1 MEMADDSS
9 PVPFSASHPQ
19 EQQSPELCTNNST
32 SVSLSLATT
41 ACLTSEGQASQI
53 HSQHAHSSTNSPIDL
68 LDEVDA
74 NGKLDLSGRQ
84 LTALAEAGTNQ
95 RSGGNGEG
103 EHPKIVRLIVSQNSL
118 RSLDCANLPL
128 KHCTEI
134 DASQNELIQMRS
146 LFPLSHN
153 LVQLNLSDN
162 RISSLG
168 SLNSFVCLQTLD
180 LSHNRIEHFPGIDQL
195 SQLCCL
201 NLASNHIKSIIGLRS
216 KFSTAFEFHHLNNCG
231 LFLDSLTVLGNPC
244 TRSNI
249 NQRKF
254 SYRPFVYSCV
264 LGDLKML
271 DGCLLSEQEILK
283 GEWLHAQGRSR
294 SFRPGTG
301 AHVQLCAY
309 LELQCPLVS
318 GEVPMEDEKLT
329 MVIQKRREYNRSQS
343 STIITAK
350 MDETAVLTDERKA
363 DVEAKRKTPER
374 RQKLTNS
381 KTTPVSAGRNQPL
394 KTTTTVTPAREEAE
408 GTKTD
413 NAVEQTPTV
422 TMITAKNVAQLRQ
435 ALEEEQTPTR
445 ERSQSA
451 MDGFETMRTAST
463 LVQPPISPA
472 RTVVLSSSSVGNVLL
487 DFLNN
492 DSNDQQ
498 QQSDAAAFPIASSPV
513 SVSSPLS
520 SRIPVNVLLAS
531 RTSRLHRKDTR
542 NVQQN
547 NAIQQQHSLL
557 PSSSSAY
564 RRQLVSKSEIKARAS
579 PARRKNTLERNKE
592 STSPSKNSWKKGRF
606 NNLARKLH
614 IRRKSS
620 FGFQQQPTPKRQQ
633 SPGTVRFHK
642 LEKSVGDL
650 ADQNALLMGINEGH
664 VKTFQEFAAKIK
676 RLEAELS
683 VRGAEDRKLRSLLVP
698 APTNLTCKRHE
709 NEEKCNI
716 VEIAWENAIPLM
728 NAVDSYELLLNGHQC
743 GPIKAKSRR
752 LRITDLNPTEDTKL
766 SICAVSSALDGIRSV
781 ASEITVTKRCSHGP
795 NEGSI
800 NTGFLLKLF
809 RVRTL
814 F

>member
-32 SVSLSLATT
+32 SVSLSVATT
-41 ACLTSEGQASQI
+41 TCLTSEGQASQI
-53 HSQHAHSSTNSPIDL
+53 HSQHAHSSTNSPINL

-84 LTALAEAGTNQ
+84 LAALADAGTNQ
-95 RSGGNGEG
+95 KSGGNGER

-180 LSHNRIEHFPGIDQL
+180 LSHNRIEHFPVIDQL

-201 NLASNHIKSIIGLRS
+201 NLASNHIKSVPNLSKLTSLVELDLHGNSIRSLDSVRNFLPPCSLRFLDIGGNLVS
-216 KFSTAFEFHHLNNCG
+216 DLSEFHHLNNCG

-244 TRSNI
+244 TRPNI

-254 SYRPFVYSCV
+254 SYRPFVYSCI

-309 LELQCPLVS
+309 LKLQCPLVS
-318 GEVPMEDEKLT
+318 GEVPLMEDEKLT

-350 MDETAVLTDERKA
+350 LDETALLTDERKA

-394 KTTTTVTPAREEAE
+394 KKTTTVTPAREEAE

-422 TMITAKNVAQLRQ
+422 TMITAKSVAQLRQ
-435 ALEEEQTPTR
+435 ALEEEQTPIR

-451 MDGFETMRTAST
+451 MDGFETIRTAST
-463 LVQPPISPA
+463 LVQPPVSPA

-498 QQSDAAAFPIASSPV
+498 QQSDAAAFPLPPSFVAEFLASSPV
-513 SVSSPLS
+513 SGSSPLS
-520 SRIPVNVLLAS
+520 SRIPVNVSLAS
-531 RTSRLHRKDTR
+531 RTSRHHRKDAR
-542 NVQQN
+542 NVLQG

-592 STSPSKNSWKKGRF
+592 SASPSKNSRKMGRF

-620 FGFQQQPTPKRQQ
+620 LGLQQQLAPKGQH

-664 VKTFQEFAAKIK
+664 LKCHFQ
-676 RLEAELS
+676 RLESELS
-683 VRGAEDRKLRSLLVP
+683 VREAEDLKLRSLLVP

-709 NEEKCNI
+709 DEEKCNI

-728 NAVDSYELLLNGHQC
+728 NAVDC
-743 GPIKAKSRR
+743 K
-752 LRITDLNPTEDTKL
+752 
-766 SICAVSSALDGIRSV
+766 
-781 ASEITVTKRCSHGP
+781 
-795 NEGSI
+795 
-800 NTGFLLKLF
+800 F
-809 RVRTL
+809 
-814 F
+814 